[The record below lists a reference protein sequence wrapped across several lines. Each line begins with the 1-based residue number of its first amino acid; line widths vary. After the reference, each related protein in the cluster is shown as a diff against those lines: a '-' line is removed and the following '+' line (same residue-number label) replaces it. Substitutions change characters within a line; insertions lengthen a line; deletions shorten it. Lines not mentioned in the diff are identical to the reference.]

1 MSDNQVNN
9 LLGVTMDKIKQMVDV
24 NTVIGDPVTTPDGTT
39 VIPVSRVSYGF
50 ASGGSD
56 LPSKAQPS
64 AGLFAG
70 GSGAGITISPI
81 AFLTIHQGNV
91 RVLQIE
97 PYLSSV
103 DRALEKVPDVV
114 DKVTALFQKE
124 DRKEEPLPQERVRGP
139 AVWDRSPNAQVRR
152 KYRRAVLR
160 SAKEAPPQW
169 ASPQEIETRAGLE
182 DSQLHR
188 LYEKARYSQEGC
200 TSQESRSLKR

>member
-56 LPSKAQPS
+56 LPSKAQHS
-64 AGLFAG
+64 AGLFDG
-70 GSGAGITISPI
+70 GSGAGITISHI
-81 AFLTIHQGNV
+81 AFLNIQQGKV
-91 RVLQIE
+91 RGLQIE

-114 DKVTALFQKE
+114 DKVTSLFQKE
-124 DRKEEPLPQERVRGP
+124 DRKEEPLPQAP
-139 AVWDRSPNAQVRR
+139 AQPVEPV
-152 KYRRAVLR
+152 
-160 SAKEAPPQW
+160 PQ
-169 ASPQEIETRAGLE
+169 
-182 DSQLHR
+182 DV
-188 LYEKARYSQEGC
+188 
-200 TSQESRSLKR
+200 

>member
-56 LPSKAQPS
+56 LPSKAQSS

-114 DKVTALFQKE
+114 DKVTSLFQKE
-124 DRKEEPLPQERVRGP
+124 DRKEEPLPQAP
-139 AVWDRSPNAQVRR
+139 AQSVESV
-152 KYRRAVLR
+152 
-160 SAKEAPPQW
+160 PQ
-169 ASPQEIETRAGLE
+169 
-182 DSQLHR
+182 DV
-188 LYEKARYSQEGC
+188 
-200 TSQESRSLKR
+200 

>member
-70 GSGAGITISPI
+70 GAGITISPI

-114 DKVTALFQKE
+114 DKVTSLFQKE
-124 DRKEEPLPQERVRGP
+124 DRKEEPLPQVP
-139 AVWDRSPNAQVRR
+139 AQPVEPV
-152 KYRRAVLR
+152 
-160 SAKEAPPQW
+160 PQ
-169 ASPQEIETRAGLE
+169 
-182 DSQLHR
+182 DV
-188 LYEKARYSQEGC
+188 
-200 TSQESRSLKR
+200 

>member
-1 MSDNQVNN
+1 MSENQVNN

-24 NTVIGDPVTTPDGTT
+24 NTVIGSPVTTPDGTT

-56 LPSKAQPS
+56 LPSKTQPA

-70 GSGAGITISPI
+70 GSGAGI
-81 AFLTIHQGNV
+81 AFLTIHEGHV

-114 DKVTALFQKE
+114 DKLSALFQKE
-124 DRKEEPLPQERVRGP
+124 EK
-139 AVWDRSPNAQVRR
+139 
-152 KYRRAVLR
+152 
-160 SAKEAPPQW
+160 
-169 ASPQEIETRAGLE
+169 
-182 DSQLHR
+182 
-188 LYEKARYSQEGC
+188 EKAPENAGQPGKASSD
-200 TSQESRSLKR
+200 TP

>member
-24 NTVIGDPVTTPDGTT
+24 NTVIGSPVTTPDGTT

-56 LPSKAQPS
+56 LPSKSQPS
-64 AGLFAG
+64 TGLFAG

-81 AFLTIHQGNV
+81 AFLTIHEGHV

-114 DKVTALFQKE
+114 DKITALFQKDQPAE
-124 DRKEEPLPQERVRGP
+124 KREPLPDAPSQPVEK
-139 AVWDRSPNAQVRR
+139 SP
-152 KYRRAVLR
+152 
-160 SAKEAPPQW
+160 
-169 ASPQEIETRAGLE
+169 ETL
-182 DSQLHR
+182 
-188 LYEKARYSQEGC
+188 
-200 TSQESRSLKR
+200 

>member
-1 MSDNQVNN
+1 MSENQVNN

-24 NTVIGDPVTTPDGTT
+24 NTVIGSPVTTPDGTT

-56 LPSKAQPS
+56 LPSKTQPA

-114 DKVTALFQKE
+114 DKVTSLFQKE
-124 DRKEEPLPQERVRGP
+124 DRKEEPLPQAP
-139 AVWDRSPNAQVRR
+139 AQPVEPV
-152 KYRRAVLR
+152 
-160 SAKEAPPQW
+160 PQ
-169 ASPQEIETRAGLE
+169 
-182 DSQLHR
+182 DV
-188 LYEKARYSQEGC
+188 
-200 TSQESRSLKR
+200 

>member
-103 DRALEKVPDVV
+103 DRAGEGARCGGPRI
-114 DKVTALFQKE
+114 TALFQKE
-124 DRKEEPLPQERVRGP
+124 TGRRGPCPRPLPAGGACPPGCLTHSVSP
-139 AVWDRSPNAQVRR
+139 ARIGFC
-152 KYRRAVLR
+152 
-160 SAKEAPPQW
+160 EA
-169 ASPQEIETRAGLE
+169 GDL
-182 DSQLHR
+182 
-188 LYEKARYSQEGC
+188 C
-200 TSQESRSLKR
+200 